1 MYSKKEEETIVA
13 LLFSG
18 LLSLGAT
25 GFYMIGTGT
34 FPDLI
39 VSGGIF
45 LVIFVL
51 AWFGIIMTED
61 DYEDK

>member
-1 MYSKKEEETIVA
+1 MNILKVTVVA

-45 LVIFVL
+45 LVVFVL
-51 AWFGIIMTED
+51 TWFGIIIMTED

>member
-1 MYSKKEEETIVA
+1 MGVLKVTVVA

-18 LLSLGAT
+18 LISLGAT

-34 FPDLI
+34 FPDPI

-45 LVIFVL
+45 LVGFVL
-51 AWFGIIMTED
+51 IWFGIIMTSE
-61 DYEDK
+61 EDK

>member
-1 MYSKKEEETIVA
+1 MSVLKVTVVA

-18 LLSLGAT
+18 LISLGAT

-34 FPDLI
+34 FLDPI

-45 LVIFVL
+45 LVGFVL
-51 AWFGIIMTED
+51 TWFGIIMTAD